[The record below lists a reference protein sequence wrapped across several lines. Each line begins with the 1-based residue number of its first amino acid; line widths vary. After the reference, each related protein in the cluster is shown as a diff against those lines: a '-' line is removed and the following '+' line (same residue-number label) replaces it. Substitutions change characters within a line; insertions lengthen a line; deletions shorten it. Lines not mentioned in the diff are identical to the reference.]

1 MLGIIINQFVSG
13 LTYSALLF
21 VVASGL
27 VLVFGALRII
37 NLAHGS
43 LYMLAAYMTYSLARR
58 LPDRISTFLLIM
70 VIIFF
75 VLAFIGGV
83 IEFVLVRRVYR
94 SEHIFQLVLTF
105 GLVWILADVTR
116 VGWGVGLIALPRPQS
131 FAGPINLLGYSFPLY
146 NLIIL
151 GAAVL
156 IALLLWVLLHK
167 TYIGMVI
174 RAITNNPDMASSLG
188 VNVPIWRTWIFAL
201 GSGMAGIGGVL
212 AAPLASLSLGMD
224 WKILMD
230 LFIVIVI
237 GGLGSLGGAMI
248 GAFILGQVNA
258 FGILILPRL
267 ALIFGFVAMAIV
279 LLIRPMGLMG
289 KED

>member
-27 VLVFGALRII
+27 VLVFGALRVI
-37 NLAHGS
+37 NLAHGA
-43 LYMLAAYMTYSLARR
+43 LYMLAAYMTYSLARL
-58 LPDRISTFLLIM
+58 LPDQIWSFLLIV
-70 VIIFF
+70 VIVFF

-83 IEFVLVRRVYR
+83 IEFTLVRRIYR

-105 GLVWILADVTR
+105 GLVWIIADVVR
-116 VGWGVGLIALPRPQS
+116 VGWGVGLIALPRPQA
-131 FAGPINLLGYSFPLY
+131 FAGPVTLFGHSLPVY

-151 GAAVL
+151 GAAGV
-156 IALLLWVLLHK
+156 IALLLWLLLHK
-167 TYIGMVI
+167 TDIGMVI

-188 VNVPIWRTWIFAL
+188 VNVPMWRTWVFAL
-201 GSGMAGIGGVL
+201 GCGMAGIGGVL
-212 AAPLASLSLGMD
+212 SAPMASLSMGMD

>member
-43 LYMLAAYMTYSLARR
+43 LYMLAAYMTYSLARH
-58 LPDRISTFLLIM
+58 LSDQISSFLLIA
-70 VIIFF
+70 VIVFF

-83 IEFVLVRRVYR
+83 IEFTLVRRIYR

-105 GLVWILADVTR
+105 GLVWIIADAVR
-116 VGWGVGLIALPRPQS
+116 VGWGVGLIALPRPRGLE
-131 FAGPINLLGYSFPLY
+131 GPVTLLGHSLPLY

-151 GAAVL
+151 GAAGV
-156 IALLLWVLLHK
+156 IAVLLWLLLHK
-167 TYIGMVI
+167 TDVGMVI

-188 VNVPIWRTWIFAL
+188 VNVPMWRTWVFAL
-201 GSGMAGIGGVL
+201 GCGMAGIGGVL
-212 AAPLASLSLGMD
+212 SAPLASLSLGMD

-279 LLIRPMGLMG
+279 LLIRPLGLMG